1 MIKKLDKHITKSLK
15 TYYKKRMIFPV
26 IYIIAVFLLLLMLP
40 ERTLLA
46 PAKYETGKLGNMKS
60 KYLDASLKDL
70 YFTGYTR
77 RVMGN
82 IDGYYY
88 YTIEDRKCL
97 LVLLKPST
105 SEMGLSHIK
114 KLHIKTKVINNS
126 DLTDTLFVNLS
137 RDLSW
142 SESGVRE
149 AFYPYILS
157 EPDAN
162 GITAVLLSV
171 FIWLSVIASL
181 IVIALCILYIIFPWL
196 SAPIRRLII
205 YGNPRAILDNAEEEL
220 ATLPQLA
227 TDDMFITQHY
237 FIETSDYGVAVVP
250 ISKIRWI
257 YKYSTLHRFLGK
269 HLKISY
275 TLYITTDHNINFRC
289 PKNAKTDIDGIIDY
303 LSEANHNILV
313 GFSEKNREAVEGD
326 SSEFVKKLRS
336 FLMQKI

>member
-1 MIKKLDKHITKSLK
+1 M
-15 TYYKKRMIFPV
+15 
-26 IYIIAVFLLLLMLP
+26 VFLLLLFLP
-40 ERTLLA
+40 ERTLLS
-46 PAKYETGKLGNMKS
+46 PAKYRPQKS
-60 KYLDASLKDL
+60 KKIQSQYVDARLTDL

-97 LVLLKPST
+97 IVLLKPST

-114 KLHIKTKVINNS
+114 KLHIKAKVLKKS

-142 SESGVRE
+142 SDSGVRE

-162 GITAVLLSV
+162 GISSTLLTV
-171 FIWLSVIASL
+171 FIWLSIIYSL
-181 IVIALCILYIIFPWL
+181 IMITLFVLYIIFPWL
-196 SAPIRRLII
+196 SAPIRRLFI
-205 YGNPRAILDNAEEEL
+205 YGNPRTILENAEEEL

-237 FIETSDYGVAVVP
+237 FIETSDYGVALVP
-250 ISKIRWI
+250 IKKIRWI

-275 TLYITTDHNINFRC
+275 TLYITADHNINFRC
-289 PKNAKTDIDGIIDY
+289 PKNTKTDIDGIMDY

-326 SSEFVKKLRS
+326 QSEFVKKLRS